1 MTTISFSNARR
12 ARVLAA
18 VVVAAASAACSD
30 DQPTAPRVAAPTLP
44 SAQLG
49 GTPKPNCWPKCA
61 PASRILYVKGDTIN
75 KIGHIWVMNEDTT
88 GKQQLGAVNA
98 DDDYPSWSPDY
109 QKVVFSSKRRAGTYE
124 IFVMNADGTDVTPVT
139 TAVNGSSDEYPSWS
153 PDGSKIFFSRWVPD
167 GYAFH
172 DDIYSV
178 NANGTGLTKITNF
191 RFGGI
196 FTEPSVS
203 PDGKRILVSAIL
215 SGNSW
220 GDGHIYSMTTS
231 GTGLTQITNT
241 PVGEGSPRWS
251 PDGTKIVFVSN
262 FGYPDKRDIAT
273 INADGTGFK
282 TVMSWPGPEEHPSFS
297 RDGTRIV
304 FTDYTFNRWG
314 WLMTVKTDGTG
325 LTQLQ
330 STNDLGS
337 YYDASWSR

>member
-30 DQPTAPRVAAPTLP
+30 DQPTAPRVAAPTQP

-88 GKQQLGAVNA
+88 GKQPLGAVNA

-124 IFVMNADGTDVTPVT
+124 IFVMNADGTGVTPVT
-139 TAVNGSSDEYPSWS
+139 TAVNGSEDSYPSWS
-153 PDGSKIFFSRWVPD
+153 PDGSRIFFSRWAPNGTGFSLDV
-167 GYAFH
+167 
-172 DDIYSV
+172 YSV
-178 NANGTGLTKITNF
+178 NVSGSGLTRITNYRGM
-191 RFGGI
+191 RFD
-196 FTEPSVS
+196 EPSVS
-203 PDGKRILVSAIL
+203 PDGKRVLAVGVPIGVGLDNA
-215 SGNSW
+215 
-220 GDGHIYSMTTS
+220 HIYSMTTT
-231 GTGLTQITNT
+231 GTGLVKLTNT
-241 PVGEGSPRWS
+241 ATGEGTPRWS

-262 FGYPDKRDIAT
+262 FGYPDSRDIAT
-273 INADGTGFK
+273 VNADGTGFK
-282 TVMSWPGPEEHPSFS
+282 TVMSWPGSEEGPSFS